1 MCGQK
6 VNPSP
11 FPQTLLTVSGIIFI
25 IFVASVDDPLSAY
38 EVTGENSAGL
48 NDEEEQLH
56 PPNSANM
63 PMPAM
68 DKFPPLFFLTT
79 TW

>member
-1 MCGQK
+1 M
-6 VNPSP
+6 
-11 FPQTLLTVSGIIFI
+11 SGIIFI
-25 IFVASVDDPLSAY
+25 IFAASVDNPLSAY

-56 PPNSANM
+56 TPDYANM

-68 DKFPPLFFLTT
+68 DKFPLLFLTM